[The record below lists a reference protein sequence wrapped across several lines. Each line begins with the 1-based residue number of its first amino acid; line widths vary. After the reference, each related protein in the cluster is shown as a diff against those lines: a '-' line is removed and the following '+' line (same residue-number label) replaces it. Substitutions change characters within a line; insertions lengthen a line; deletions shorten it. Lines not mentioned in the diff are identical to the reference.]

1 MGNKQ
6 GHHGGCHGG
15 RNPVPGP
22 RGAAGPE
29 ELSGWSR
36 DDLIARL
43 RRLEECLEAD
53 TAPED
58 SRRMLYELQV
68 HQMELERQ
76 NREMAELRAQ
86 LEVSRDRYVAL
97 YETAPV
103 AYLTLSQEGV
113 IRNVNLAGSRLLQG
127 GPGGL
132 IGEPL
137 TAFLGRRDL
146 ARLEE
151 YLDTLL
157 RTGAPDS
164 LEVELPGADGG
175 ERILKLEGTRAVSP
189 RDEEPVVRM
198 VLTDVTEAK
207 EAEALQRRINRA
219 LYALSR
225 VQEAT
230 REAETP
236 EDLMERVC
244 RFLNEEAGYA
254 LAFVGEPVK
263 DEEGTARVLGA
274 SGATDYLEQV
284 VGEIRWKE
292 GPQGKGPFGRAVQ
305 TGRPVISNSVG
316 MDPSFEPW
324 RDRALAYGLN
334 AVVGIPLV
342 EGGRT
347 LGVLGLYAEE
357 ADSFDAEEMQWL
369 GQVADELATA
379 WCALRHREHR
389 RRAEQ
394 ERDRLVQIL
403 EATPDFVAMATAEG
417 RTIYWNPGAYELLGY
432 DPETFQPGHHAI
444 REYHPAWAY
453 ERLQREA
460 FPTARERGLW
470 RGELAFL
477 SRDGREMP
485 VNQVIL
491 AHYDSEG
498 RVQYWSTI
506 AHDLTTFKQQR
517 AELER
522 SRRLM
527 AIGELGSVV
536 AHQLNQPLTAALT
549 YAEGTLHRFDNLQG
563 VPVALREGLE
573 QVLVQVRKAGSIVRD
588 LHNFL
593 RGGSPHFQ
601 TLDLNGLIR
610 ELGPRLATGRESRAP
625 RIRQDLAPDLPAV
638 SADPTLI
645 QECLQNLMNNA
656 AEAMEGQEDP
666 VVEIVTDFRRDGL
679 VEVQVRDSGVGLPE
693 ALREDLDRPLYTTK
707 PDGLGLGVA
716 ICRSVIE
723 AHGGNLWA
731 TSNDPEPGTTF
742 HFTLRSSG
750 GEAQASN

>member
-1 MGNKQ
+1 MGN
-6 GHHGGCHGG
+6 
-15 RNPVPGP
+15 RPGP
-22 RGAAGPE
+22 PGGDLRGGDSEDLA
-29 ELSGWSR
+29 GWSR
-36 DDLIARL
+36 EDLIARL

-86 LEVSRDRYVAL
+86 LEASRDRYVAL

-103 AYLTLSQEGV
+103 AYLTLSREGM

-137 TAFLGRRDL
+137 SAFLGAEDA
-146 ARLEE
+146 ARLED
-151 YLDTLL
+151 YLHDLL
-157 RTGAPDS
+157 RTGSPAS
-164 LEVELPGADGG
+164 FEVGLPGGEDGD
-175 ERILKLEGTRAVSP
+175 RTLLLEGSRAVSP
-189 RDEEPVVRM
+189 RDDEPVVRL
-198 VLTDVTEAK
+198 VLTDVTETR

-219 LYALSR
+219 LRALSR

-230 REAETP
+230 REAESP
-236 EDLMERVC
+236 GELMERVC

-254 LAFVGEPVK
+254 LAYVGEPVE
-263 DEEGTARVLGA
+263 DAEGTARVVGA
-274 SGATDYLEQV
+274 SGATDYLEEV
-284 VGEIRWKE
+284 IGEIRWKE
-292 GPQGKGPFGRAVQ
+292 GPQGRGPFGRAVQ
-305 TGRPVISNSVG
+305 TGQPVISNSVE
-316 MDPSFEPW
+316 MDPSFGPW
-324 RDRALAYGLN
+324 RERALAYGLN
-334 AVVGIPLV
+334 AVVGLPLV

-357 ADSFDAEEMQWL
+357 ANSFDAEEMQWL

-379 WCALRHREHR
+379 WCALLHREHR
-389 RRAEQ
+389 RRAEE
-394 ERDRLVQIL
+394 ERDRLVEVL
-403 EATPDFVAMATAEG
+403 EATPDFVGMASADG
-417 RTIYWNPGAYELLGY
+417 RVTFWNPGAYKLLGY
-432 DPETFQPGHHAI
+432 DPETYQPEHHPL
-444 REYHPAWAY
+444 REHHPPWAY
-453 ERLQREA
+453 EHLRREA
-460 FPTARERGLW
+460 FPAAREHGLW
-470 RGELAFL
+470 RGESAFL
-477 SRDGREMP
+477 SRDGREIP

-491 AHYDSEG
+491 AHYDAEG

-506 AHDLTTFKQQR
+506 AHDLTAFKQQR

-573 QVLVQVRKAGSIVRD
+573 QVLVQVRKAGGIVRD

-601 TLDLNGLIR
+601 TLDLNGLVR
-610 ELGPRLATGRESRAP
+610 QLGPRLTTGRESRTP

-638 SADPTLI
+638 SADSTLI
-645 QECLQNLMNNA
+645 QECLQNLVNNA
-656 AEAMEGQEDP
+656 VEAMEGEDEP
-666 VVEIVTDFRRDGL
+666 VVEIVTDFRQDGL

-693 ALREDLDRPLYTTK
+693 ALRENLDRPLYTTK
-707 PDGLGLGVA
+707 PEGLGLGVA

-742 HFTLRSSG
+742 HFTLRSAGVEPETSH
-750 GEAQASN
+750 